1 MLLLNIGP
9 WPRLLKAWEKRKLVK
24 YMRRRKKNQ
33 KARLMGCHE
42 FLLWHALGV
51 TIPHMKSFLLQP
63 QSITSAVCYKC
74 KRNGESKAKTVH
86 GSRIHDTQLPG
97 V

>member
-51 TIPHMKSFLLQP
+51 TIPHMKIVPFATSKHHFRCMLQM
-63 QSITSAVCYKC
+63 QE
-74 KRNGESKAKTVH
+74 KRRIKSKYGA
-86 GSRIHDTQLPG
+86 RF
-97 V
+97 